1 MPIQPK
7 LLLAYSGGLDTSY
20 CAKYLSVD
28 RGFEVHS
35 VFVDTGGYTADEL
48 ATIERNA
55 KGLGVASHLVLRVED
70 EYYCDCVRYMIYGN
84 MLKNGTYPLSVSSE
98 RMVQAISIAKH
109 AKANGYKYIA
119 HGCTGAGNDQIR
131 FDLVFRVL
139 VPEIEVITPIR
150 DLKLSRQQEIDYLR
164 AQGVERDWTKM
175 AYSINKGLWGISIGG
190 RETLTSSQGL
200 PEEAYPTQVQRE
212 GTEILTL
219 GFERGELVE
228 VNGERLHPV
237 AAIRRVEE
245 IAAPYGVGRD
255 IHVGDT
261 IIGIKG
267 RVAFEAAAPMVII
280 KGHHALEKHVL
291 TKWQLHWK
299 EQLANWY
306 SMFLHE
312 GQYLEPVMRDM
323 ERFLESTQGH
333 VTGKVFVKLR
343 PYAFMVEGIESA
355 NDLMNPTFAEY
366 GESNKRWTSDD
377 AKGFTTVLST
387 PLSLYYHTH
396 KGEK

>member
-1 MPIQPK
+1 MSTKQK

-20 CAKYLSVD
+20 CAIYLAD
-28 RGFEVHS
+28 EGFEVHS
-35 VFVDTGGYTADEL
+35 VFVNTGGYSQEEL
-48 ATIERNA
+48 NSIERNA
-55 KGLGVASHLVLRVED
+55 LDLGVASHQTLDVQD
-70 EYYCDCVRYMIYGN
+70 EYYRDCVRYMIYGN
-84 MLKNGTYPLSVSSE
+84 ILKNGTYPLSVSSE
-98 RMVQAISIAKH
+98 RTVQAISIVNY
-109 AKANGYKYIA
+109 AKANGFTHIG

-131 FDLVFRVL
+131 FDLVFQVL
-139 VPEIEVITPIR
+139 APEIEVLTPIR
-150 DLKLSRQQEIDYLR
+150 DLKLSRQQEIDYLV
-164 AQGVERDWTKM
+164 AKGVQRDWTKM
-175 AYSINKGLWGISIGG
+175 AYSINRGLWGTSIGG
-190 RETLTSSQGL
+190 KETLTSSQGL
-200 PEEAYPTQVQRE
+200 PEEAYPTQVQRD
-212 GTEILTL
+212 GTETITL
-219 GFERGELVE
+219 GFVKGELVE
-228 VNGERLHPV
+228 VNGEKLDSI
-237 AAIRRVEE
+237 AAILRVEE

-306 SMFLHE
+306 GMFLHE
-312 GQYLEPVMRDM
+312 AQYLEPVMRDI
-323 ERFLESTQGH
+323 EKFLESSQQH

-343 PYAFMVEGIESA
+343 PYSFMVEGIESA

-396 KGEK
+396 RED